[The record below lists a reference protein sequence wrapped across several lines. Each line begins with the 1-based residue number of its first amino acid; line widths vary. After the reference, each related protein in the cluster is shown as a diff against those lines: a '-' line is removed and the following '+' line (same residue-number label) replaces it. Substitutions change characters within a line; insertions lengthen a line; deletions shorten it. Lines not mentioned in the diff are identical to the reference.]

1 MKKVAIN
8 TSKSVI
14 VLVAVII
21 VLLVPEVART
31 QDIKLIIRGDDFG
44 MTQGSLA
51 AFEKAFNRGVL
62 TCGSLLV
69 QPPWF
74 EGAVELIRKN
84 PQWCIGVHLSLIGE
98 WRGYRWRPV
107 LPWDK
112 VSSLVDQ
119 DGFLYTYPEEL
130 FRYKPRIE
138 EIDAELRAQINLAKK
153 KGVNVQYIDT
163 HYMGMASYPGLGDI
177 IKKIAHDYNL
187 PISGQ
192 MGERGIRGVY
202 RAPVEQKRERALRML
217 KELQSG
223 LWLWVCHIGME
234 SPEQNGLIHSAP
246 DESFGEGGVGR
257 HRAAELEVIT
267 SPEVKSMIL
276 KKDIKLTSY
285 RELAKRR

>member
-1 MKKVAIN
+1 
-8 TSKSVI
+8 
-14 VLVAVII
+14 
-21 VLLVPEVART
+21 
-31 QDIKLIIRGDDFG
+31 
-44 MTQGSLA
+44 
-51 AFEKAFNRGVL
+51 
-62 TCGSLLV
+62 
-69 QPPWF
+69 
-74 EGAVELIRKN
+74 
-84 PQWCIGVHLSLIGE
+84 
-98 WRGYRWRPV
+98 
-107 LPWDK
+107 
-112 VSSLVDQ
+112 
-119 DGFLYTYPEEL
+119 
-130 FRYKPRIE
+130 
-138 EIDAELRAQINLAKK
+138 
-153 KGVNVQYIDT
+153 
-163 HYMGMASYPGLGDI
+163 MGMASYPGLGDI